1 MTASGRVSCRYK
13 TFPRSCQLHLDHPW
27 LPHDHMCTQKGLC
40 KSPVEKI
47 EIQVVRDSL
56 QEPLL
61 SMCTSHCL
69 DSLEDILDL
78 RYYHLYL
85 SVYNR
90 LLGSHSQLKSVQ
102 MQCRVEWKSITVGET
117 LQTIHS
123 FSFFFALILH
133 RRSKFTDPILT
144 AVVPLRNNCSLII
157 SFLELFG
164 NDCLGDFSSIN
175 WPACK
180 IPIIP

>member
-1 MTASGRVSCRYK
+1 MESIACRLRVTFKLDPHESPRWPQVGGFLVATRPFQGVASCIS
-13 TFPRSCQLHLDHPW
+13 TIPDF
-27 LPHDHMCTQKGLC
+27 HMITCAHRRDC
-40 KSPVEKI
+40 APVEKI

-102 MQCRVEWKSITVGET
+102 MQCRVEWKSVTVGET
-117 LQTIHS
+117 LKTIHS
-123 FSFFFALILH
+123 FSFFL
-133 RRSKFTDPILT
+133 RSNFT
-144 AVVPLRNNCSLII
+144 
-157 SFLELFG
+157 
-164 NDCLGDFSSIN
+164 
-175 WPACK
+175 
-180 IPIIP
+180 